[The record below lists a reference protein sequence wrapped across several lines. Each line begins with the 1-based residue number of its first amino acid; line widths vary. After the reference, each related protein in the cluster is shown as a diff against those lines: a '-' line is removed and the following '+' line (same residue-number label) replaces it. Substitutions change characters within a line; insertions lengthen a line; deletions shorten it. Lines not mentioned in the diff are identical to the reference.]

1 MSIHTSPLAYRG
13 VTRLRAEGDPNKILV
28 ELNKAFSDFRAAHD
42 EQLRGIDKRFADV
55 VSAEKVDRIN
65 AAVGDLQAALDE
77 ANQRIA
83 ALASGGAGGAPGRP
97 RDAEYSKAFLAHMR
111 RGDVQASL
119 NKGTASE
126 GGYLTPVEWDR
137 TITDRLVK
145 ISPMRAI
152 CRVQS
157 VSTGG
162 FSKLF
167 NNRGTAS
174 GWVNETAARPVTATP
189 TFGTLTY
196 TPGEIYANPSATQGM
211 LDDAEVDVE
220 SWLGD
225 EVQTE
230 FAYQEGLAFVSGDGA
245 NKPNGVLTYI
255 TGGANAAAHPWGAIL
270 TVVSGAAAALT
281 SDGIVNLVYAL
292 PSEYTAAARF
302 VMNRDTQNKVRLLKD
317 GQGNYLWQPS
327 YQAGQPATLNQYPIT
342 EMAGMPNVAAGAKPI
357 LFGDFGM
364 GYLIVDRTGVRVL
377 RDPFSNKPYVSFYTT
392 KRVGG
397 GLLNPDVLKAITISA

>member
-1 MSIHTSPLAYRG
+1 MSMHTSPLAYRG

-28 ELNKAFSDFRAAHD
+28 ELNKAFADFRSAHD

-145 ISPMRAI
+145 VSPMRAI

-157 VSTGG
+157 ISTSG

-174 GWVNETAARPVTATP
+174 GWVGETDARPATATS

-196 TPGEIYANPSATQGM
+196 ATGEIYANPAATQQL

-220 SWLGD
+220 AWLAD

-230 FAYQEGLAFVSGDGA
+230 FAYQEGLAFVSGNGT
-245 NKPNGVLTYI
+245 NKPKGVLTFI
-255 TGGANAAAHPWGAIL
+255 TGGANAATHPWGAIL
-270 TVVSGAAAALT
+270 TVNSGAAAAVT
-281 SDGIVNLVYAL
+281 SDGIVNLIYAL

-342 EMAGMPNVAAGAKPI
+342 EMAGMPDVAAGAKPM
-357 LFGDFGM
+357 LFGDFVM
-364 GYLIVDRTGVRVL
+364 GYLIVDRIGVRVL
-377 RDPFSNKPYVSFYTT
+377 RDPFTNKPYINFYTT

-397 GLLNPDVLKAITISA
+397 GLLNPDTLKALNISA